1 MACLHLN
8 LGGLGL
14 ECWVVRP
21 TLYPPKQGFK
31 CLLSISTRKSG
42 GRVSMCGNVENINYK
57 LEESRITLRCLLNV
71 TIFTIEVSCLE

>member
-21 TLYPPKQGFK
+21 TFYPSKQGFK
-31 CLLSISTRKSG
+31 CLLSLTIRKSG
-42 GRVSMCGNVENINYK
+42 GCVSTCGNVKSINYK
-57 LEESRITLRCLLNV
+57 LEESRITLRYL
-71 TIFTIEVSCLE
+71 